1 MATFR
6 SRFLAPVLFASVAC
20 AHASE
25 APASAGATPPASTG
39 DAVATVA
46 ARAQNIDH
54 LAPAR
59 DSVGA
64 QPKKFEWTA
73 LPGAEG
79 YAFLLVNEIDIEIWE
94 TTLQATTL
102 EVPTELVLDSG
113 TYYWAVGA
121 FRGGHQVAYSGRAA
135 FVVLK

>member
-6 SRFLAPVLFASVAC
+6 SKLLIAMLFASVAC
-20 AHASE
+20 AQASE
-25 APASAGATPPASTG
+25 APASASAAPAIGAEALATAASE
-39 DAVATVA
+39 
-46 ARAQNIDH
+46 AQNIDH
-54 LAPAR
+54 LAPTR

-73 LPGAEG
+73 VPGAEG

-102 EVPTELVLDSG
+102 DLPTELVLDSG

-121 FRGGHQVAYSGRAA
+121 FRGGHQMAYSGRAA

>member
-6 SRFLAPVLFASVAC
+6 SKLLIPMLFASVAC
-20 AHASE
+20 AQASE
-25 APASAGATPPASTG
+25 
-39 DAVATVA
+39 
-46 ARAQNIDH
+46 AQNIDH
-54 LAPAR
+54 LAPTR

-73 LPGAEG
+73 VPGAEG

-102 EVPTELVLDSG
+102 DLPTELVLDSG

-121 FRGGHQVAYSGRAA
+121 FRGGHQMAYSGRAA